1 VSWSLNEIEALAKKA
16 ARGAGFTWGQAEEV
30 GKATRWLEARGLPGA
45 ATLADY
51 LAWWDAEGSADMQ
64 PDLSSDPAGAPAGA
78 ICPVLAGIM
87 LSDGLW
93 QGDKLVL
100 ANVRAPLL
108 LLPFL
113 AATAAARGSAIGVDL
128 GATTLCVAP
137 DESLCAAALPQPV
150 ETATVAL
157 ALGAAAAGD
166 VVPAG
171 LRSDCP
177 EDAAATLTVFATRT
191 YAPAT
196 EESRIAGAGAGLT
209 DND

>member
-1 VSWSLNEIEALAKKA
+1 MSWSLNEIEALAKKA

-30 GKATRWLEARGLPGA
+30 GRATRWLEARGLPGA
-45 ATLADY
+45 ATLAGY
-51 LAWWDAEGSADMQ
+51 LSWWDAEGSAGMQ
-64 PDLSSDPAGAPAGA
+64 PDLASDPASAPAGA

-93 QGDKLVL
+93 QGDTLVL
-100 ANVRAPLL
+100 VNVRAPLL

-113 AATAAARGSAIGVDL
+113 AATAATRGSDIGLSL
-128 GATTLCVAP
+128 GGAQLRLSP
-137 DESLCAAALPQPV
+137 DESLTASAMPQPV

-157 ALGAAAAGD
+157 ALGAGAAGD
-166 VVPAG
+166 AIPAG

-177 EDAAATLTVFATRT
+177 VDAAATLTVFATRT

-196 EESRIAGAGAGLT
+196 EESRLAGAGAGLT